1 MSARKH
7 KPQRAPD
14 QAQTSISISK
24 RILEAGRQEA
34 EADGRSFSNWLER
47 LIEREVTESA
57 IAEDSPK
64 YRTRRGD
71 S

>member
-1 MSARKH
+1 MSTRKH

-24 RILEAGRQEA
+24 EVLEKGRAEA
-34 EADGRSFSNWLER
+34 AADGRSFSNWLER
-47 LIEREVTESA
+47 LIEKNVTASA
-57 IAEDSPK
+57 IAEDSPEYK
-64 YRTRRGD
+64 TGGK